1 MAEEQE
7 EIESLVSKTIL
18 SSFGEITVTLICRVL
33 SILSFPSIP
42 FEVSSP
48 EAMSFWQL
56 VFEHLTACI

>member
-18 SSFGEITVTLICRVL
+18 SSFGEITVTLICRKL
-33 SILSFPSIP
+33 NILSLPSIS
-42 FEVSSP
+42 FEISPP
-48 EAMSFWQL
+48 EAMSCLQL